1 MTVKSNTLK
10 LKLHSFY
17 MHTVSVDYT
26 PKAFNHKRTIT
37 KNQYDVKTSKQ
48 RIDTI
53 VDGNVVQSELFLRN
67 PLYNF
72 TVIYTLYDDG
82 ECRCVNVGP
91 SDSSVFIQCETLPIL
106 EKGII
111 GGMNGLKIG
120 FLNNNSDSNWA
131 VDDYYWV
138 VPSKQAGYWWF
149 VTHEGYSVNDKI
161 NYVGTDSTTF
171 YNQVES
177 VDMNDF
183 FIPKYCPRENDCPN
197 VRK

>member
-1 MTVKSNTLK
+1 
-10 LKLHSFY
+10 

-67 PLYNF
+67 PLNNF

-91 SDSSVFIQCETLPIL
+91 SDSK
-106 EKGII
+106 KGII

-138 VPSKQAGYWWF
+138 VPSKQVGYWWF
-149 VTHEGYSVNDKI
+149 VTHEGYSVNDK
-161 NYVGTDSTTF
+161 NNVGTISTTF
-171 YNQVES
+171 YIKVES
-177 VDMNDF
+177 CDMNDF